1 MLWRSHSRSTGAGSE
16 RCQRRR
22 RAPTD
27 AEVVERFIPA
37 LASLLAVAIDRES
50 LEREA
55 LEAEALRRSD
65 AIKTTV
71 LRAVSHDLRSPLTAI
86 VAAAGGLENR
96 ELQLDESDRAALT
109 ETILIETARLEEMV
123 RDLLD
128 LSRLEAGA
136 SDPQRELWSVD
147 ELVGGA
153 LDEVRDEGGVSV
165 DVPPELPPVEVDAA
179 HARRILV
186 NLLDNAHRHAGPMG
200 TFASPP
206 RRTAMRS

>member
-1 MLWRSHSRSTGAGSE
+1 MRSRP
-16 RCQRRR
+16 R
-22 RAPTD
+22 
-27 AEVVERFIPA
+27 
-37 LASLLAVAIDRES
+37 
-50 LEREA
+50 
-55 LEAEALRRSD
+55 
-65 AIKTTV
+65 V

-96 ELQLDESDRAALT
+96 ELELDESDRAALT
-109 ETILIETARLEEMV
+109 ETILIEAARLEEMV

-153 LDEVRDEGGVSV
+153 LDEVRDEGGISV
-165 DVPPELPPVEVDAA
+165 DVSPELPPVEVDAA

-186 NLLDNAHRHAGPMG
+186 NLLDNAHRHAGPDG
-200 TFASPP
+200 SRSRHAP
-206 RRTAMRS
+206 RRTATLS